1 MTMAGIFG
9 ARTQS
14 LSDRILAALSG
25 RGFLLPNKAR
35 RMSLP
40 DCMMPD
46 GAEPCLGFRE
56 LRTELDLAEKENAR
70 LLSLGQIPVEQVA
83 RIFLDDER
91 AYYKREF
98 DDFTVARLSE
108 VIRRARLDGYNS
120 KSDT

>member
-1 MTMAGIFG
+1 
-9 ARTQS
+9 
-14 LSDRILAALSG
+14 
-25 RGFLLPNKAR
+25 
-35 RMSLP
+35 MSLP
-40 DCMMPD
+40 DCMITD

-91 AYYKREF
+91 AYYKRQF
-98 DDFTVARLSE
+98 DDFTVARLSA

-120 KSDT
+120 RSDT